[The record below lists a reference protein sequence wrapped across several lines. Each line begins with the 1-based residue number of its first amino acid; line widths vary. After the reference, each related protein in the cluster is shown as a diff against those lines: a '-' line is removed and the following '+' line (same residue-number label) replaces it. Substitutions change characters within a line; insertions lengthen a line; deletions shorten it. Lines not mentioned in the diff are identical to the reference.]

1 MNDQIS
7 HDGVV
12 ESISKAMLHVRI
24 VQSSACSAC
33 KVSTY
38 CASSERKEKIINV
51 PCLTADSYTIG
62 QPVTV
67 VGSTSIGLKAVLL
80 AFAIPS
86 VLLLATIVAGIRL
99 GMSELMACLA
109 AVGVLVIYYIIM
121 YACKAQLTEML
132 SFRVASE
139 A

>member
-1 MNDQIS
+1 MNNQIS

-38 CASSERKEKIINV
+38 CASSEHKEKIIDV

-121 YACKAQLTEML
+121 YACKAQPTQLL